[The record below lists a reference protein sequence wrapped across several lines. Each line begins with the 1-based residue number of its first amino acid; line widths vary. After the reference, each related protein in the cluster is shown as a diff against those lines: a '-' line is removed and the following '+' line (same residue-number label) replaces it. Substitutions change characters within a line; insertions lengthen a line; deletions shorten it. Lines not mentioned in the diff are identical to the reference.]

1 MIGKAV
7 DNKSLC
13 EMRHSA
19 AKSHEKDSNYKNA
32 TSGSFFTVMLLII
45 SLALAVRLFFLEPTR
60 VDGESMFPTL
70 YNNERVLVD
79 KTAYWFDTP
88 DRGDIVIC
96 YYPGY
101 TETCVK
107 RVIAIGGETVEVR
120 NGKVLINGSPLGEQE
135 YWNDIMD
142 SDMPAQVVPEG
153 CIFVMG
159 DNRNYSKDSR
169 FASVGPIPL
178 NRVTGRVLVSF
189 WPLKYARS
197 F

>member
-1 MIGKAV
+1 
-7 DNKSLC
+7 
-13 EMRHSA
+13 
-19 AKSHEKDSNYKNA
+19 
-32 TSGSFFTVMLLII
+32 
-45 SLALAVRLFFLEPTR
+45 
-60 VDGESMFPTL
+60 
-70 YNNERVLVD
+70 
-79 KTAYWFDTP
+79 
-88 DRGDIVIC
+88 
-96 YYPGY
+96 
-101 TETCVK
+101 
-107 RVIAIGGETVEVR
+107 
-120 NGKVLINGSPLGEQE
+120 
-135 YWNDIMD
+135 MD